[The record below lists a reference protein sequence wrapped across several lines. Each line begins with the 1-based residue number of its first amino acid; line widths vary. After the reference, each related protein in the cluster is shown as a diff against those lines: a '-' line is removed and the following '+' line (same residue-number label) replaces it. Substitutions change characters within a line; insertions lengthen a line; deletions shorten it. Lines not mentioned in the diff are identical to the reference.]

1 MADSILL
8 ALSQGKNHFVFS
20 VLGAAYDQLQRSCAW
35 RWAKMPRVGRLP
47 ARQSLGPDDDTIE
60 LGGTIITE
68 RSGYGTLTDLRTL
81 MAKGEPVLLCD
92 SQGNIHGKWCMESL
106 QETQTAIH
114 IDGLPRKQTFLLRL
128 SVYGED
134 AA

>member
-8 ALSQGKNHFVFS
+8 ALSHEKNQFVFS
-20 VLGAAYDQLQRSCAW
+20 VLGAAYDQLQRSSAW

-60 LGGTIITE
+60 LQGTIITE
-68 RSGYGTLTDLRTL
+68 RSGYGTLTDLRY
-81 MAKGEPVLLCD
+81 MMQQGVPVMICD
-92 SQGNIHGKWCMESL
+92 STGNIHGKWCMESL
-106 QETQTAIH
+106 QETQSAIH
-114 IDGLPRKQTFLLRL
+114 IDGLPRKQTFQLRL